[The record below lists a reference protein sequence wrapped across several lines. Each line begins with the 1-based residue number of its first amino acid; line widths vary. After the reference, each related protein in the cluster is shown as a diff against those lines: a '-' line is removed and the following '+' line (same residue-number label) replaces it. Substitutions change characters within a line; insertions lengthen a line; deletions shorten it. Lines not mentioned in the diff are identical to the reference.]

1 MKTKSKDRTHQY
13 YQIEVN
19 IAREKIRMKLDEP
32 YLKLIYYLRRLK
44 EDHRVD
50 AIRLSAMRMYTDVV
64 NRLDKA
70 RNFKELEVVEEYM
83 RICILYDMWFNEMRD
98 RYKWARAQEEYVRWT
113 VDKIVEQMIR
123 SRMMAMRKRR
133 R

>member
-1 MKTKSKDRTHQY
+1 MKTESKDRTHQY

-19 IAREKIRMKLDEP
+19 IAREKIRMKLDES

-50 AIRLSAMRMYTDVV
+50 PIRLSAMRMYTDVV
-64 NRLDKA
+64 K
-70 RNFKELEVVEEYM
+70 RNFKELEVVKEYM

-98 RYKWARAQEEYVRWT
+98 RYMGKG
-113 VDKIVEQMIR
+113 
-123 SRMMAMRKRR
+123 
-133 R
+133 